1 MNVVAEMAWPM
12 VNVATDSGSAL
23 DPATSNNVAVETT
36 IVTPALTEVLSLQR
50 FGYHAQPTALVLAF
64 STPLDPV
71 SAGDVAN
78 YQPFV
83 LGSHGI
89 PEHRIR
95 IRTAGYD
102 STTDTVTL
110 HPVKR
115 LPLPGLYRLVV
126 NGTTAAGVKNLSGQL
141 IDGDGNGV
149 PGGNYVRRFSGGI
162 LAGPYQSVRPPAAS
176 RSEHAQKTAHKAQ
189 PAHVIHDRVYDHI
202 TTHRSATHSNSS
214 GDGRQVVATAVGLVL
229 GSLKGRM

>member
-1 MNVVAEMAWPM
+1 VNVVAEMAWPM
-12 VNVATDSGSAL
+12 VNVATVSASAL
-23 DPATSNNVAVETT
+23 DPVTSNNVAAETT

-50 FGYHAQPTALVLAF
+50 FGYPAQPTALVLAF

-78 YQPFV
+78 YQLFV
-83 LGSHGI
+83 LESHGI

-102 STTDTVTL
+102 STMDTVAL
-110 HPVKR
+110 RPVKR

-126 NGTTAAGVKNLSGQL
+126 NGTTAAGVKHLSGQL
-141 IDGDGNGV
+141 IDRDANGV

-162 LAGPYQSVRPPAAS
+162 LTGPYQSVRPPAGAS
-176 RSEHAQKTAHKAQ
+176 TRRRQLTRHSQHMSSMIALMITSPLTSLRRTPARQATVTRWSRPPWARSS
-189 PAHVIHDRVYDHI
+189 VR
-202 TTHRSATHSNSS
+202 
-214 GDGRQVVATAVGLVL
+214 
-229 GSLKGRM
+229 